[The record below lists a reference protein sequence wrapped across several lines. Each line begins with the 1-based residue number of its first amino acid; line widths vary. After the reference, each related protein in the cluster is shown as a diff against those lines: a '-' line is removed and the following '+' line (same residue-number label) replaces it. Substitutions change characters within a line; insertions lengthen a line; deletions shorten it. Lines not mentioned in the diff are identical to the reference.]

1 MSSRSFF
8 SVCLRLLLWAGVVC
22 SGASSKPAEAQ
33 VSPGEQNVAEQ
44 AAEEV
49 ATERSESPREEPA
62 TPAAVGESEEAKTT
76 ATVVHDDPAGEL
88 GLIVPDL
95 DLFIPEGEFELRLHK
110 LIDRVSFEGQ
120 VNYNFVDGDVRA
132 FLRYRYYAYQR
143 TYRFAVFDTLEF
155 RDFQNSDEFERVRGT
170 LFLIQW
176 PHSYH
181 HRSFLLTELDNITTN
196 RESSQTNG
204 RVSNVN
210 TFVRAGFQLGTPD
223 DDRSN
228 AIVGEDRGEVRRLFT
243 PYRHI
248 GPGDWGS
255 TVAVTWGFD
264 FLGGEFDYLRL
275 EAETLKRFEL
285 PHSSF
290 LFGRLHT
297 GTFLRK
303 AVNPSPQSEDP
314 RDAYL
319 VPRREFFRLD
329 GRQNLKGLKRKVR
342 GTEELHTSWELLLP
356 WFVDEERQRLRARW
370 QTWYWVVYAGY
381 GTAGFDRGVYSDLD
395 SYVAD
400 AGFGFQSSFT
410 VRGYKLFLSALLA
423 RELASEADYEFRVS
437 VKSFH

>member
-1 MSSRSFF
+1 MPPRQAEPQPS
-8 SVCLRLLLWAGVVC
+8 AG
-22 SGASSKPAEAQ
+22 Q
-33 VSPGEQNVAEQ
+33 Q
-44 AAEEV
+44 
-49 ATERSESPREEPA
+49 T
-62 TPAAVGESEEAKTT
+62 AVGPTTDAHSATSQPDEARSRVAQPDVGQTEVGQSRENQSRENQPS
-76 ATVVHDDPAGEL
+76 AVVVHEDPESDKGFIA
-88 GLIVPDL
+88 PDL
-95 DLFIPEGEFELRLHK
+95 DLFIPEGEFELRLHR

-155 RDFQNSDEFERVRGT
+155 RDFQNSDEFERVRGGR
-170 LFLIQW
+170 FLIQW
-176 PHSYH
+176 PLSYH
-181 HRSFLLTELDNITTN
+181 YRSFLLTEVDNITTN

-204 RVSNVN
+204 RISNVN

-264 FLGGEFDYLRL
+264 FLGGEFDYLRV

-285 PHSSF
+285 PGSSF

-297 GTFLRK
+297 GSFLRR
-303 AVNPSPQSEDP
+303 ADNPNPKTQDP
-314 RDAYL
+314 RDQYL

-342 GTEELHTSWELLLP
+342 GTEQLLTAWELLLP
-356 WFVDEERQRLRARW
+356 WFVDQERDLLRARW

-381 GTAGFDRGVYSDLD
+381 GTAGFDRSVYSDLE

-410 VRGYKLFLSALLA
+410 VKGYRLFLSALLA
-423 RELASEADYEFRVS
+423 RELASGAAYEFRIS